1 MMAQFVAIMAGV
13 MLVAESQAS
22 DLADRS
28 THQGF
33 LSKSD
38 YDKFITPNLNR
49 MKHGNELGAN
59 PFTVVDD
66 KPILQS
72 SAQVQNSSDPISLSI
87 FGIGLVSFVTMLGL
101 TLWRALQPATIPTNT
116 VSALG
121 GQVMEMKA
129 QDSNVK
135 ENSNRVGWGQLSSQN
150 SRPLTSCYAGFLGKQ
165 TASWSI
171 TTDMPEGI
179 SGPAGFFDPFGLSKP
194 FADPRGAEGR
204 AKFFREA
211 ELKHGRVA
219 MLAALGFPVAEK
231 FHPLFGGNIDAPSY
245 LAFQQTPLETFWP
258 FVVLAIGSI
267 EIRSVNIFEEPFGPN
282 GVGGD
287 KWWTLKADRVPGDFE
302 WDPLG
307 LYPSD
312 PEEQIELK
320 TKELNNAR
328 LAMIGIAGM
337 VVQELVSGSKLF

>member
-1 MMAQFVAIMAGV
+1 MMAQLVAIMAG
-13 MLVAESQAS
+13 LILIAESQAS

-49 MKHGNELGAN
+49 MKHGNELGAS

-87 FGIGLVSFVTMLGL
+87 FGIGLASFVTMLGL

-150 SRPLTSCYAGFLGKQ
+150 SRPLTHCYAGPFAGKQ
-165 TASWSI
+165 YNI
-171 TTDMPEGI
+171 TTDMPAGI
-179 SGPAGFFDPFGLSKP
+179 SGPVGFFDPFGLSKP

-219 MLAALGFPVAEK
+219 MLAALGS
-231 FHPLFGGNIDAPSY
+231 GRG
-245 LAFQQTPLETFWP
+245 
-258 FVVLAIGSI
+258 
-267 EIRSVNIFEEPFGPN
+267 EIPP
-282 GVGGD
+282 
-287 KWWTLKADRVPGDFE
+287 TLRR
-302 WDPLG
+302 
-307 LYPSD
+307 
-312 PEEQIELK
+312 QH
-320 TKELNNAR
+320 
-328 LAMIGIAGM
+328 
-337 VVQELVSGSKLF
+337 